1 MTKTLGILQVTLDS
15 LINDRIAVSYVNE
28 ILTLEP

>member
-1 MTKTLGILQVTLDS
+1 MTKTPGILQVTLDS
-15 LINDRIAVSYVNE
+15 LISDRIAVSYVNE